1 VRQCPADGANDPDC
15 RSAPVEIDQGRWALT
30 GKCKGG
36 GRGTLAGPAFARYE
50 NDAGQFHFSSADI
63 SRAATEILSKGNH
76 MVDETGEG
84 KRPRPLVMNSL
95 TLAIPPAEIALFKA
109 IIESYDNLAT
119 LRTEDPVRHHLK
131 LYFAPEA
138 RAELELLIESLSA
151 RFAIVRLA
159 ST

>member
-1 VRQCPADGANDPDC
+1 MA
-15 RSAPVEIDQGRWALT
+15 
-30 GKCKGG
+30 
-36 GRGTLAGPAFARYE
+36 
-50 NDAGQFHFSSADI
+50 
-63 SRAATEILSKGNH
+63 
-76 MVDETGEG
+76 DETREG
-84 KRPRPLVMNSL
+84 NRPRSPLMNSL

-138 RAELELLIESLSA
+138 RTELDLLIEDLGA
-151 RFAIVRLA
+151 RFAIVLLA